1 MALIF
6 LVTKLVRLY
15 AAKKGCVVSGDGRC
29 AVCYV
34 FQWDFYTGESEMTS
48 NMEKSMSSINR
59 AARNVFGILIKL
71 GLELEI
77 IIEQLVL

>member
-6 LVTKLVRLY
+6 LVTKLARLY
-15 AAKKGCVVSGDGRC
+15 AATKGCVVSGDGRS

-34 FQWDFYTGESEMTS
+34 LQSDFYNGESEMTR
-48 NMEKSMSSINR
+48 NMEKSMSSIDR
-59 AARNVFGILIKL
+59 AARNVFEILIKL
-71 GLELEI
+71 GLKFEI